1 MSNPESID
9 LSTLEIEQLI
19 GLFIGLL
26 SGKAWEYM
34 GLRLHQGKSELEKDL
49 FKASLAIDTVD
60 FLVEKLVPTMSPV
73 EADRIRGMVSDLK
86 LNYARQ
92 V

>member
-1 MSNPESID
+1 MSDTASID
-9 LSTLEIEQLI
+9 PSALEIDQLL

-49 FKASLAIDTVD
+49 VKASLAIDTVD
-60 FLVEKLVPTMSPV
+60 FLVEKLVPTMSSV
-73 EADRIRGMVSDLK
+73 EAERIRGMVSDLK